1 MTVSIPVLKLVC
13 NDCGEQFDV
22 NPGHFAQMGFKNLP
36 KRCPK
41 CADTAQQRPSVVVE
55 RKLLNVYDGVKIVS
69 LPPGEW
75 REVKGWKK
83 DIPAFRLTW
92 KGSEYGASWSG
103 RIDLFAP
110 TLPQIGDVV
119 SIREMESRHLVK
131 VRREQK
137 QTMEHGEVIVE
148 KELPI
153 TADDPE
159 AEEVIRTR
167 RYLVLEPFD
176 GEATCQLVWAEAH
189 TKTTLKGLGRQ
200 YWARVEGAPIA
211 SWYVFGGVR
220 SGRAHTTGVLAIVD
234 QERPLYI
241 IKTGD
246 IEGEE
251 IYGGMN
257 E

>member
-1 MTVSIPVLKLVC
+1 M
-13 NDCGEQFDV
+13 
-22 NPGHFAQMGFKNLP
+22 
-36 KRCPK
+36 
-41 CADTAQQRPSVVVE
+41 
-55 RKLLNVYDGVKIVS
+55 
-69 LPPGEW
+69 
-75 REVKGWKK
+75 
-83 DIPAFRLTW
+83 
-92 KGSEYGASWSG
+92 
-103 RIDLFAP
+103 FAP
-110 TLPQIGDVV
+110 AIPQIGDVV
-119 SIREMESRHLVK
+119 SVREMEAKHLIK

-167 RYLVLEPFD
+167 HYLVLEPSD

-234 QERPLYI
+234 QEHPLYI

-251 IYGGMN
+251 IYGGTPLPF
-257 E
+257 

>member
-1 MTVSIPVLKLVC
+1 
-13 NDCGEQFDV
+13 
-22 NPGHFAQMGFKNLP
+22 
-36 KRCPK
+36 
-41 CADTAQQRPSVVVE
+41 VVE

-83 DIPAFRLTW
+83 DISGYKMAI
-92 KGSEYGASWSG
+92 KGSMYGASWNG

-119 SIREMESRHLVK
+119 SVREMEAKHLIK

-153 TADDPE
+153 TAEDPE

-167 RYLVLEPFD
+167 HYLVLEPFD

-200 YWARVEGAPIA
+200 YWARVEGTPLA
-211 SWYVFGGVR
+211 SWEVKGGYR
-220 SGRAHTTGVLAIVD
+220 SGRAYTVGTLAIVD
-234 QERPLYI
+234 SDHPLYI

-251 IYGGMN
+251 IYGGTPLPF
-257 E
+257 